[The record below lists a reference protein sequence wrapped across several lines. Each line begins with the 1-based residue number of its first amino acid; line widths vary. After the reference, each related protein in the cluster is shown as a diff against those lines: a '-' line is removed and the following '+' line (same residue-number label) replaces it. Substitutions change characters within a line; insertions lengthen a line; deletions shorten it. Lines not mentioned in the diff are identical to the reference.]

1 MSRAKKIG
9 WGLLLALLAGAALVA
24 ANLVSESRRDWQEMD
39 RQVAVKDG
47 SFYGLKRL
55 LQGYDSK
62 LEVESARVL
71 TGWSKA
77 YGENQLM
84 VVAQHD
90 LGTRQDAQDLLAWV
104 ARGNHVVLSLHSY
117 ETDTEDADHFARVL
131 TDSLRVKAEAGQEL
145 QKEDSDKQRVAIEP
159 ACRADMQRRIEAARA
174 VAREPMDGQTQRHE
188 IRSCSFRLNRIRLP
202 EGGTLHVLPSDNDWD
217 RTRYVPQQNSSV
229 WFQGQSQNGSQL
241 VALRHGNG
249 SVVLSS
255 RLDWLENPQVPMWD
269 EASLNL
275 YDHAY
280 LAAYLAAD
288 REKVWLVQRLRSA
301 EPPLHQ
307 PMWWKLLAAQPAA
320 VLLLLL
326 TGGVLLWRIA
336 ARVGVVR
343 ILPPAPER
351 YLNQH
356 LLAQGRFLNR
366 HLSREAIL
374 KDLQRE
380 LLTQLHR
387 RHPGWQNMP
396 LHGQVALVCRQ
407 TQLPPKVVEP
417 WLKKLPDNIGRA
429 EWLAMLDSHQRM
441 TRHMQRSWY

>member
-9 WGLLLALLAGAALVA
+9 WGLLLVLLAGAALVA
-24 ANLVSESRRDWQEMD
+24 ANLVTESRRDWQEMD
-39 RQVAVKDG
+39 QQAAVKDG

-55 LQGYDSK
+55 LQAYDSE

-90 LGTRQDAQDLLAWV
+90 LGTREDAQDLLAWV
-104 ARGNHVVLSLHSY
+104 ARGNHVVLRLRHY
-117 ETDTEDADHFARVL
+117 ETDTGDADHFARVL
-131 TDSLRVKAEAGQEL
+131 TDSLRVKAQAGQEL
-145 QKEDSDKQRVAIEP
+145 EQEDSDKQRVAIEP
-159 ACRADMQRRIEAARA
+159 ACRADMQRRLEAARA
-174 VAREPMDGQTQRHE
+174 VARDAMDEQTQRLE
-188 IRSCSFRLNRIRLP
+188 IRSCSYRLNRIRLP
-202 EGGTLHVLPSDNDWD
+202 EGGTLHVLPSENDWD
-217 RTRYVPQQNSSV
+217 GTRYVPQKNSSV
-229 WFQGQSQNGSQL
+229 WFRGESQNGSQL

-255 RLDWLENPQVPMWD
+255 DLDWLENPQVPMWD

-280 LAAYLAAD
+280 LVAYLAEDAD
-288 REKVWLVQRLRSA
+288 KVWLVQRLRSA
-301 EPPLHQ
+301 QPPLHQ
-307 PMWWKLLAAQPAA
+307 PIWLKLLVAQPAA

-326 TGGVLLWRIA
+326 MGGVLLWRIA

-356 LLAQGRFLNR
+356 LLAQGRFLSR

-374 KDLQRE
+374 KDLQRD

-387 RHPGWQNMP
+387 RHPGWQKMP
-396 LHGQVALVCRQ
+396 LHGQVALLCRQ

-417 WLKKLPDNIGRA
+417 WLKKLPERVSRA
-429 EWLAMLDSHQRM
+429 EWLAMLDSHQRIM
-441 TRHMQRSWY
+441 RHLPQSWY

>member
-1 MSRAKKIG
+1 MTRMKKILL
-9 WGLLLALLAGAALVA
+9 GLLLVLLVGAAVVA
-24 ANLVSESRRDWQEMD
+24 ANLVAESRREWKEMD
-39 RQVAVKDG
+39 QQAAVKDG
-47 SFYGLKRL
+47 RFHGLKAL
-55 LQGYDSK
+55 LQGYYPE

-71 TGWSKA
+71 TGWDKA

-84 VVAQHD
+84 VVAQYE
-90 LGTRQDAQDLLAWV
+90 LSTREDAQDLLAWV
-104 ARGNHVVLSLHSY
+104 ARGNHVVLALDNY
-117 ETDTEDADHFARVL
+117 DTDREDADHFARVL
-131 TDSLRVKAEAGQEL
+131 ADNLRVKVEAGQEL
-145 QKEDSDKQRVAIEP
+145 EREDSDKQRVAIDP
-159 ACRADMQRRIEAARA
+159 VCRADMQRRLEAARA
-174 VAREPMDGQTQRHE
+174 VARAPMDEKDQRYE
-188 IRSCSFRLNRIRLP
+188 IRSCSFRLNRISLP
-202 EGGTLHVLPSDNDWD
+202 EGSTVHVLPGEYDWD
-217 RTRYVPQQNSSV
+217 KTHYVPQKNSSV
-229 WFQGQSQNGSQL
+229 WFRGQSQSGSQL

-280 LAAYLAAD
+280 LAAYLAEGTD
-288 REKVWLVQRLRSA
+288 KVWLVQRLRSA
-301 EPPLHQ
+301 RPPLHK
-307 PMWWKLLAAQPAA
+307 PIWLELLEAQPAA
-320 VLLLLL
+320 VLLLLMV
-326 TGGVLLWRIA
+326 GGLLLWRIA

-387 RHPGWQNMP
+387 RHPGWQSMP
-396 LHGQVALVCRQ
+396 LHSQVALLCRQ
-407 TQLPPKVVEP
+407 THLPPKVVEP
-417 WLKKLPDNIGRA
+417 WLKKLPDSIGRA
-429 EWLAMLDSHQRM
+429 EWLAMLDSHQRI
-441 TRHMQRSWY
+441 TRNMPQSWY

>member
-1 MSRAKKIG
+1 MTRTKKIAL
-9 WGLLLALLAGAALVA
+9 GLLLALLAGVAVVA
-24 ANLVSESRRDWQEMD
+24 ANLVAENRREWQEMD
-39 RQVAVKDG
+39 QQAVVKDG
-47 SFYGLKRL
+47 RFHSLKVL
-55 LQGYDSK
+55 LQGYDPD

-71 TGWSKA
+71 TGWDKA
-77 YGENQLM
+77 YGEKQLM
-84 VVAQHD
+84 VVGEHD
-90 LGTRQDAQDLLAWV
+90 LSRRQDAQDLLAWV
-104 ARGNHVVLSLHSY
+104 ARGNHVVLRINSH
-117 ETDTEDADHFARVL
+117 DADADNADHFARVL
-131 TDSLRVKAEAGQEL
+131 ADSLRVKVEAGQEL
-145 QKEDSDKQRVAIEP
+145 EREDSDKQRVAIDP
-159 ACRADMQRRIEAARA
+159 VCRADMQRRLAAARA
-174 VAREPMDGQTQRHE
+174 VARTPMDEKDQRYE

-202 EGGTLHVLPSDNDWD
+202 EGGTLHVLPGDYDWD
-217 RTRYVPQQNSSV
+217 NTRYVPQKNSSV
-229 WFQGQSQNGSQL
+229 WFQGQSQNGAQL

-280 LAAYLAAD
+280 LAVYLA
-288 REKVWLVQRLRSA
+288 EGTHKVWLVQRLRSA
-301 EPPLHQ
+301 RPPLHK
-307 PMWWKLLAAQPAA
+307 PIWLKLLEAQPAA
-320 VLLLLL
+320 VLLLLMM
-326 TGGVLLWRIA
+326 GGLLLWRIV

-387 RHPGWQNMP
+387 RHPGWQSMP
-396 LHGQVALVCRQ
+396 LHSQVALLCRQ
-407 TQLPPKVVEP
+407 THLPPKVVEP

-429 EWLAMLDSHQRM
+429 EWLALLDSHQRM
-441 TRHMQRSWY
+441 TRHMQQS